1 MSPSTTKLDGPDDS
15 PDLLSRPPSRGTGV
29 RRLNKVPLFI
39 VIGLVVLVL
48 LILVYTAATRGQ
60 RAQLAASDGDN
71 EGQVAASAPPEMA
84 GSQEAG
90 AIPAAVVGPT
100 IDPTTGAVVGP
111 DGMVPGGQG
120 MQPQQVMV
128 RQRPPN
134 PYDQDW
140 ARYHQQRLQVTQN
153 RESQFMDALNA
164 PSSVQLA
171 SAQGAGNPDP
181 AALGG
186 IAGAGGMAGMAGAG
200 MPGAPGTGMA
210 GGAGGNGGQPDNDS
224 EFNGQQAKREFV
236 NNRQRESNY
245 SPAVRTAAVS
255 PFEMKAGT
263 VIPAVMLGG
272 INSDL
277 PGQILGQVSENVYD
291 TKTGRHLLIP
301 QGSRLVGTYDNAVTM
316 GQNRVL
322 VVWKRVIF
330 PDASSL
336 DLDFMP
342 GSDQG
347 GYAGFR
353 DRVNNHYGKIFGS
366 ALMLSLFSAGIQV
379 SQPRNQSI
387 LDNPSYGQTAAGAVG
402 QQLGLAGTQLMQRN
416 LRIQPT
422 LEIRPG
428 YRFNV
433 TVTKDL
439 IVQPWQ
445 R

>member
-1 MSPSTTKLDGPDDS
+1 MSPSTTTLDGPDDS

-111 DGMVPGGQG
+111 DGMVPGAG

-128 RQRPPN
+128 QQRPPN
-134 PYDQDW
+134 PYEQDW
-140 ARYHQQRLQVTQN
+140 ARYHQQRLQVTQD
-153 RESQFMDALNA
+153 RESQFMSALNA

-181 AALGG
+181 AAM
-186 IAGAGGMAGMAGAG
+186 AGMAGMAGAG
-200 MPGAPGTGMA
+200 MPGAPGAGMA
-210 GGAGGNGGQPDNDS
+210 AGAGGNGGQPDNDS
-224 EFNGQQAKREFV
+224 EFNGQQAKRDFV
-236 NNRQRESNY
+236 NNRTRESNY
-245 SPAVRTAAVS
+245 SPAVRTAAIS

-301 QGSRLVGTYDNAVTM
+301 QGARLVGTYDNAVTM

-342 GSDQG
+342 GADQG

-439 IVQPWQ
+439 IIQPWQ

>member
-1 MSPSTTKLDGPDDS
+1 MSPSTTTLDGPDDS
-15 PDLLSRPPSRGTGV
+15 PDLLSRPPSRGPGV
-29 RRLNKVPLFI
+29 RRLNRVPLFI

-60 RAQLAASDGDN
+60 RAQMAATDG
-71 EGQVAASAPPEMA
+71 EGDSQVTASAPPELA
-84 GSQEAG
+84 GAQEAG

-111 DGMVPGGQG
+111 DGMVPGAPG

-128 RQRPPN
+128 QQRPPN

-171 SAQGAGNPDP
+171 SAQSGASPDA

-186 IAGAGGMAGMAGAG
+186 LAGMQGMAGAG
-200 MPGAPGTGMA
+200 APGVPGAAMA
-210 GGAGGNGGQPDNDS
+210 GGAAGAAGAPDNDS
-224 EFNGQQAKREFV
+224 EFNGQQAKRDFL

-245 SPAVRTAAVS
+245 SPAVRTAVVS

-301 QGSRLVGTYDNAVTM
+301 QGSRLVGTYDNGVTM

-342 GSDQG
+342 GADQG

-439 IVQPWQ
+439 IIQPWQ

>member
-1 MSPSTTKLDGPDDS
+1 MSPSTTTLDGPDDS
-15 PDLLSRPPSRGTGV
+15 PDLLSRPPSRGPGV
-29 RRLNKVPLFI
+29 RRLNRVPLFI

-60 RAQLAASDGDN
+60 RAQMDASDAEG
-71 EGQVAASAPPEMA
+71 EGQVTASAPPELA

-111 DGMVPGGQG
+111 DGMMPGGP
-120 MQPQQVMV
+120 PQQVMV
-128 RQRPPN
+128 QQRPPN

-140 ARYHQQRLQVTQN
+140 ARYHQQRLQVAQT
-153 RESQFMDALNA
+153 REGEFMSALNA

-171 SAQGAGNPDP
+171 STQGNATPDA

-186 IAGAGGMAGMAGAG
+186 LAGMQGMAGAG
-200 MPGAPGTGMA
+200 VPGAPGAPGAGMGA
-210 GGAGGNGGQPDNDS
+210 GGGAGAPDNDS
-224 EFNGQQAKREFV
+224 EFNGQQAKREFI
-236 NNRQRESNY
+236 NNRTRESNY
-245 SPAVRTAAVS
+245 SPAVRMAAVS

-272 INSDL
+272 VNSDL

-301 QGSRLVGTYDNAVTM
+301 QGSRLVGTYDNGVTM

-342 GSDQG
+342 GADQG
-347 GYAGFR
+347 GYGGFR
-353 DRVNNHYGKIFGS
+353 DRVNNHYGKTFAS
-366 ALMLSLFSAGIQV
+366 ALMLSLFSAGIQI
-379 SQPRNQSI
+379 SQPRNQSV
-387 LDNPSYGQTAAGAVG
+387 LDNPTYGQTAAGAVG
-402 QQLGLAGTQLMQRN
+402 QQLGVAGSQIMQRN

-439 IVQPWQ
+439 VIQPWQ

>member
-1 MSPSTTKLDGPDDS
+1 MSPSTTTLDGPDDS
-15 PDLLSRPPSRGTGV
+15 PDLLSRPPSRGAGV

-111 DGMVPGGQG
+111 DGMVPGAG

-128 RQRPPN
+128 QQRPPN
-134 PYDQDW
+134 PYEQDW
-140 ARYHQQRLQVTQN
+140 ARYHQQRLQVTQD
-153 RESQFMDALNA
+153 RESQFMSALNA

-200 MPGAPGTGMA
+200 MPGAPGAGMA

-245 SPAVRTAAVS
+245 SPAVRTATVS

-439 IVQPWQ
+439 IIQPWQ